1 MVGEDKVSVT
11 CSILVTIE
19 FRIVHVHLVAC
30 QGAGDADA
38 AEADVEKYVAGGLH
52 PLHYGS
58 VKYLPCNAA
67 AGARVKLGYFDQAG
81 QVCLEAT
88 ARPTWAFYL
97 ITA

>member
-1 MVGEDKVSVT
+1 MCIMLPAREQ
-11 CSILVTIE
+11 E
-19 FRIVHVHLVAC
+19 N
-30 QGAGDADA
+30 ADA

-58 VKYLPCNAA
+58 VKYLPCYAA

-81 QVCLEAT
+81 QVCPEAS
-88 ARPTWAFYL
+88 WAFYL